1 MDISGNEDKQA
12 EILHKLI
19 EMVTRQT
26 ELDYETART
35 RLAENE
41 WNYMKVIREEMGL
54 DIKPVTAKPSTSLNQ
69 EIYRQIRLK
78 MDEAGN
84 SVYSN

>member
-1 MDISGNEDKQA
+1 MDISGNEEKQA

-19 EMVTRQT
+19 EMVMRQT
-26 ELDYETART
+26 ELDYETAREQ
-35 RLAENE
+35 LADND
-41 WNYMKVIREEMGL
+41 WDYMKVIRKEMGL
-54 DIKPVTAKPSTSLNQ
+54 DKKPVATPAKSLNQ

-84 SVYSN
+84 NVYSN

>member
-1 MDISGNEDKQA
+1 MDISGNEEKQA
-12 EILHKLI
+12 ELLHKLI
-19 EMVTRQT
+19 EMVMRQT
-26 ELDYETART
+26 ELDYETAREQ
-35 RLAENE
+35 LADND
-41 WNYMKVIREEMGL
+41 WDYMKVIRKEMGL
-54 DIKPVTAKPSTSLNQ
+54 DKKPVATPTSSSLNQ

>member
-1 MDISGNEDKQA
+1 MDISGNEEKQA

-19 EMVTRQT
+19 EMVMRQT
-26 ELDYETART
+26 ELDYETAREQ
-35 RLAENE
+35 LADNN
-41 WNYMKVIREEMGL
+41 WDYMKVIRKEMGL
-54 DIKPVTAKPSTSLNQ
+54 DKKPVATPASSSLNQ